1 MRYIYEIPPPFACF
15 FSYPKNSVLHPVSKK
30 IAARFA
36 HQHSVLYHVSKPLKK
51 GALVEK
57 DAKDFSNSR
66 FFSILH
72 PLSLDAQSAGT
83 KKVGNQLF
91 KRIYTTSNRTF

>member
-1 MRYIYEIPPPFACF
+1 MRYIYEIPPRLPVF

-36 HQHSVLYHVSKPLKK
+36 HQHSVLYHVSKPLQK

-83 KKVGNQLF
+83 KKVGNRLF

>member
-1 MRYIYEIPPPFACF
+1 MRYIYEIPTRLPVF

-36 HQHSVLYHVSKPLKK
+36 HQHSVLYHVSKPLQK
-51 GALVEK
+51 GSLVQK

-66 FFSILH
+66 FCLFYIPFHSMH
-72 PLSLDAQSAGT
+72 
-83 KKVGNQLF
+83 NQLVQ
-91 KRIYTTSNRTF
+91 KSGKSVV